1 MAQESYLR
9 VLKDSLH
16 TKIDLLN
23 KIIIR
28 NEQQRQIFEKEET
41 VSDELD
47 ENMEIKSRL
56 VDQIIAIDDG
66 FDQLY
71 KRVGEE
77 IEGNKEAYRDD
88 ILEMK
93 ELISEITRL
102 SAKVERQEQQNRLL
116 AQKYFANAKASI
128 KRRRMNTVAVSK
140 YHDSM
145 TGAGAYTP
153 QFMDNKK

>member
-1 MAQESYLR
+1 MAQESYIR
-9 VLKDSLH
+9 VLKDSLKS
-16 TKIDLLN
+16 KIELLN
-23 KIIIR
+23 KIIVR
-28 NEQQRQIFEKEET
+28 NEQQRQIFET
-41 VSDELD
+41 VDDYSDELD

-77 IEGNKEAYRDD
+77 IENNKDAYRED
-88 ILEMK
+88 IIEMK
-93 ELISEITRL
+93 DMINEITRL
-102 SAKVERQEQQNRLL
+102 SAKVERQEQHNRLL
-116 AQKYFANAKASI
+116 AQKYFSNVKAKI
-128 KRRRMNTVAVSK
+128 KRKRMNTVAVTR

-145 TGAGAYTP
+145 TGVGAYTP